1 MKPAECRARAR
12 HGGSRSH
19 THVCFSHG
27 APLHAAAQHKPT
39 VNQVTDDML
48 IKISDFGLSRT
59 KKGTT
64 VINSIHIA
72 GSPGWMA
79 PEVRGGIDIGNSGG
93 DREEWYGYREQRY
106 GYREQRYGYR
116 E

>member
-1 MKPAECRARAR
+1 
-12 HGGSRSH
+12 
-19 THVCFSHG
+19 VCFSHG
-27 APLHAAAQHKPT
+27 APLHAATQHKPT

-93 DREEWYGYREQRY
+93 DREE
-106 GYREQRYGYR
+106 
-116 E
+116 